1 MNLSPTSVIQTS
13 KPFLPY
19 HPNYNKNHQSNKV
32 FSSVSCKSATKP
44 SCGYNNKT
52 NFYKMLCL
60 STEKASMDEIK
71 KAYRSMA
78 LRHHPDVCLDP
89 SMKEESTK
97 MFVKLI
103 EAYQTLSDPVLRKE
117 YDYEMLLTSANS
129 GRTFKVDLNDQ
140 LGRRRKWQE
149 QIVELK
155 RRSNSRMAQ
164 REGSWGCRMRA
175 KS

>member
-1 MNLSPTSVIQTS
+1 
-13 KPFLPY
+13 
-19 HPNYNKNHQSNKV
+19 
-32 FSSVSCKSATKP
+32 
-44 SCGYNNKT
+44 
-52 NFYKMLCL
+52 MLCL

-97 MFVKLI
+97 MFVKLN

-117 YDYEMLLTSANS
+117 YDYEMLLRSASS

-155 RRSNSRMAQ
+155 KRSNSRMAQ
-164 REGSWGCRMRA
+164 KEGSWGCRMRA
-175 KS
+175 KNDDVAITRPISKDPTEMGNVDEPELPGAGAGACSLAPAPSSGAAAVDGLASDPAGD